1 MKKQL
6 CAAFTSAALAITSMA
21 VVVSGPVSAQSW
33 KPERPVEI
41 PIGSSAGSPQDHMG
55 RLLQK
60 VLLDNRLVEV
70 PVNPVN
76 KPGGGG
82 AVVYDYVNQKAGD
95 AHYVMIHALSLFTNH
110 ITGKSALS
118 HADFTPI
125 AIMGAEYVTVAVR
138 AESPIRTGQEL
149 IERLRRDPSS
159 LSIVIGTGVGNATHI
174 SLAQALKTAGVD
186 IRKLKTV
193 VFNSP
198 SEGVTALL
206 GGHVDVAAGGAS
218 SVLQHAQT
226 GRVRILAIGAPQRLT
241 GKLANVPTW
250 KELGIN
256 SAFELWRGL
265 AAPKGLTRAQVQF
278 WDDTLAKVVK
288 NDAWRIDMENNQIE
302 NVYRNSADTGRY
314 WKAQYD
320 EAKAVLVELGMAK

>member
-1 MKKQL
+1 MRTGNRTSIRVAL
-6 CAAFTSAALAITSMA
+6 CALGLGYSVMAA
-21 VVVSGPVSAQSW
+21 AQAW

-55 RLLQK
+55 RMLQK
-60 VLLDNRLVEV
+60 VLQDNRLIDM
-70 PVNPVN
+70 PINPVN

-149 IERLRRDPSS
+149 IERLKKDPAS

-206 GGHVDVAAGGAS
+206 GGHVDVTAGGAS

-226 GRVRILAIGAPQRLT
+226 GRVRILAIGAPQRLS
-241 GKLANVPTW
+241 GKLATVPTW

-265 AAPKGLTRAQVQF
+265 AAPKGLTRAQIQF

-288 NDAWRIDMENNQIE
+288 TDAWRADLENSQIE

-314 WKAQYD
+314 WKTQYD